1 MIQPNFLKKGDTI
14 GIVSTARKI
23 SLEDIQPAI
32 DLLKSWG
39 LNVIIGKTIGLSNY
53 QFAGTDEQRTSD
65 FQNMLDNTTVKAIWC
80 ARGGYGTIR
89 IIDSLN
95 FDAFIKN
102 PKWIIG
108 YSDITVLHSHLHQ
121 IGVKSIH
128 ATMPINVS
136 KNTKKSLK
144 SLKNSLFGLK
154 IDQNTPFVKNN
165 KLGKV
170 NGILVG
176 GNLSILY
183 SLLGSKSSID
193 TTTKILFIEDLD
205 EYRYHIDRMMIALK
219 RNGYFNNL
227 RGLIVGGMT
236 QMHDNAIPFGKT
248 AEEIILDVLTE
259 FDFPICFNYP
269 AGHIDDN
276 MALVLGSEI
285 ELNVSKKKTQLKF
298 ISIIDE

>member
-95 FDAFIKN
+95 FDAFIKH

-108 YSDITVLHSHLHQ
+108 YSDITILHSHLHQ

-285 ELNVSKKKTQLKF
+285 ELNVSKSRTQLKF

>member
-1 MIQPNFLKKGDTI
+1 MIQPNFLKKGDTV

-23 SLEDIQPAI
+23 SFEEIQPAI

-95 FDAFIKN
+95 FDAFLKH

-136 KNTKKSLK
+136 KNTKRSLK
-144 SLKNSLFGLK
+144 SLKNSLFGSK
-154 IDQNTPFVKNN
+154 TDQNTPFVKNN

-248 AEEIILDVLTE
+248 AEEIILDALTE

-285 ELNVSKKKTQLKF
+285 DLNVSKSRTQLKF

>member
-1 MIQPNFLKKGDTI
+1 MIQPNFLKKGDTV

-128 ATMPINVS
+128 ATMSINVS
-136 KNTKKSLK
+136 KNTKISLK

>member
-1 MIQPNFLKKGDTI
+1 MIQPNFLKKGDTV

-108 YSDITVLHSHLHQ
+108 FSDITVFHSHLHQ

>member
-1 MIQPNFLKKGDTI
+1 MIQPNFLKKGDTV

-23 SLEDIQPAI
+23 SFEEIQPAI

-95 FDAFIKN
+95 FDAFLKH

-136 KNTKKSLK
+136 KNTKRSLK
-144 SLKNSLFGLK
+144 SLKNSLFGSK
-154 IDQNTPFVKNN
+154 TDQNTPFVKNN

-193 TTTKILFIEDLD
+193 TTTKILFIEELD

-248 AEEIILDVLTE
+248 AEEIILDALTE

-285 ELNVSKKKTQLKF
+285 DLNVSKSRTQLKF